1 MIKGILDWGS
11 IAIAAGT
18 LVKLLPAIAALWTIA
33 WLSIS
38 MWESKTVRGWR
49 KRGKVTQEDKV
60 DTPSVPLY
68 VGDDDHLKGEWHE
81 PRS

>member
-11 IAIAAGT
+11 VAIAAGT
-18 LVKLLPAIAALWTIA
+18 LVKVLPAIAALWTIA

-38 MWESKTVRGWR
+38 MWESKTVRRWC
-49 KRGKVTQEDKV
+49 KRDKVPQKDKV

-68 VGDDDHLKGEWHE
+68 VGDDDHLKGGWNE
-81 PRS
+81 PRR